1 MRRRIVAGNW
11 KMNMDHREG
20 AAFVKELLAGL
31 EGKDPSCEVV
41 LFPPFTTLPA
51 VTDAL
56 ADSQVRTGAQ
66 DLYFEESGA
75 YTGGISGR
83 MLAALGAS
91 YALAGHSERRHVFG
105 EDDATVARKLGA
117 ALRSGLAPVLCVG
130 ELLEE
135 REAGDATKVVDT
147 QVRAS
152 LEGLSADEF
161 GRVVVAYE
169 PVWAIGT
176 GKTATPGDAAD
187 MHTFIRKAL
196 GSLFGEQAAQLTPI
210 LYGGS
215 VKPSNARELLEAE
228 NVDGVL
234 VGGASLEADSF
245 LSIIFPI

>member
-1 MRRRIVAGNW
+1 MRRWIVAGNW

-20 AAFVKELLAGL
+20 VVFVKELLAGL

-41 LFPPFTTLPA
+41 LFPPFTTLHA
-51 VTDAL
+51 VAEAL

-75 YTGGISGR
+75 YTGEISGR
-83 MLAALGAS
+83 MLSAIGVS

-105 EDDATVARKLGA
+105 EDDTTVARKLGA
-117 ALRSGLAPVLCVG
+117 ALRSGLDPVLCVG

-135 REAGDATKVVDT
+135 REAGNATKVVET
-147 QVRAS
+147 QVRAA
-152 LEGLSADEF
+152 LEGLSAEEF

-187 MHTFIRKAL
+187 MHTFIRKIL
-196 GSLFGEQAAQLTPI
+196 DSLFGEQAAELTPI

-215 VKPSNARELLEAE
+215 VKPSNARELLEAD

-234 VGGASLEADSF
+234 VGGASLEVTSF
-245 LSIIFPI
+245 LSIIFPE